1 MHLLFG
7 PSESRLPSEDTLRY
21 HEETKFPHGLRKRGS
36 SIIAPDLFAK
46 KILFQF
52 CGPAAFFCFFFF
64 IFLIVLPRASEG
76 HGRLSA
82 HQWRKSPIY
91 VEQNTLAVVIVL
103 FRRDNAKQI
112 QVKSCFY
119 ISRLTNCINVF

>member
-7 PSESRLPSEDTLRY
+7 PSESRLLSEDTTLRY

-64 IFLIVLPRASEG
+64 FIFLIVLPRASEG

-82 HQWRKSPIY
+82 HQWRKSSIY
-91 VEQNTLAVVIVL
+91 VEQNTLAVLIVL
-103 FRRDNAKQI
+103 LRRDRDSPKQV
-112 QVKSCFY
+112 QVKHCFY
-119 ISRLTNCINVF
+119 IFRVV